1 MWAGGHPMSAKKKGK
16 KEQKK
21 RNVTL
26 NDLDAKR
33 SPKGRGI
40 PRESQDSVRPG
51 VGILDKASP
60 KLALF

>member
-1 MWAGGHPMSAKKKGK
+1 MSAKKKGK

-21 RNVTL
+21 RKVTL
-26 NDLDAKR
+26 KDLDAKR

-40 PRESQDSVRPG
+40 PGESQDSVRPG